1 MRGFRELEREFPKAY
16 SLVQIKLRKV
26 TGIKVDIDGP
36 LDELVG
42 DLLSRVADAGCNGYG
57 DRERDAM
64 RACLEVLDPNRRKE
78 FPQMRK
84 DEVNIL
90 EEIVNLNDRGIPSL
104 QTSRDFLRP
113 AAERLVKSGH
123 LETETCAKNDTMGR
137 PLEPARPAVGYKLTG
152 LGRKW
157 LEQYNG
163 VAEQ

>member
-1 MRGFRELEREFPKAY
+1 MRGFRELEREFPTAY

-26 TGIKVDIDGP
+26 TGAKVDIDGP

-42 DLLSRVADAGCNGYG
+42 DLLARVVDAGCNGYG
-57 DRERDAM
+57 DRERAAM
-64 RACLEVLDPNRRKE
+64 QACLEVLDPHRRKE

-90 EEIVNLNDRGIPSL
+90 EEIVILNERGVSCL

-113 AAERLVKSGH
+113 AAERLVESGH
-123 LETETCAKNDTMGR
+123 VETEKCARLDFTGIPYDPVR
-137 PLEPARPAVGYKLTG
+137 WGVGYKLTG

-163 VAEQ
+163 VPG